1 MSTPLEKLEVEALEL
16 PVRERAHLARRLI
29 ESLDTDVTEDLT
41 EVEREWEAEIQ
52 RRLEEY
58 RGGKVQPIL
67 ASQVIAEARSRRP
80 Q

>member
-1 MSTPLEKLEVEALEL
+1 MPLEKLEVEALEL

-29 ESLDTDVTEDLT
+29 ESLDTNVTEDLV
-41 EVEREWEAEIQ
+41 EVEREWETEIR

-58 RGGKVQPIL
+58 RSSKVQPIP
-67 ASQVIAEARSRRP
+67 ASHVIAEARSRRP

>member
-1 MSTPLEKLEVEALEL
+1 MPLEKLEVEALEL

-29 ESLDTDVTEDLT
+29 ESLDTDVTEDLI

-52 RRLEEY
+52 RRLKEY
-58 RGGKVQPIL
+58 RSGKAQPIP
-67 ASQVIAEARSRRP
+67 ASQVMAEARSRQP